1 MVVDEDEAEGKV
13 VVDEDEAER
22 SGPPPAAWVGE
33 MGWIGSRGTRLGFGV
48 CVVAMTTVSWSTF
61 FF

>member
-48 CVVAMTTVSWSTF
+48 CSLWQ
-61 FF
+61 